1 MYICHKNVSFNGK
14 IFVVGDELDDDV
26 IEKSENKNL
35 SLFFNKLDDVKEEE
49 VKEEEVKEVETNAE
63 VEVEQAETETETE
76 DKDTEV
82 EEAEDVQ
89 YPEVEEALKHTDHN
103 NIEYIKQHNIT
114 HEQLNNIEAKGKEGG
129 YLRAELKS
137 LVDE

>member
-14 IFVVGDELDDDV
+14 IFVVGDKLDDDV

-35 SLFFNKLDDVKEEE
+35 SLFFNKLDDI
-49 VKEEEVKEVETNAE
+49 KEEEVKEVETEAE
-63 VEVEQAETETETE
+63 VEVEQAETNEEAE
-76 DKDTEV
+76 DKDPKV
-82 EEAEDVQ
+82 EETEDVQ

-129 YLRAELKS
+129 YLRAELKG
-137 LVDE
+137 LVGE